1 MMLLRF
7 GIQRLFAEAPRK
19 DCRLGLRSQG
29 VAHHRIDHRNGT
41 AVTTRTAI
49 QSAPKAAPPAGE
61 IPDLGLGADNGTRYG
76 GREFKKAVQML
87 GIRHAFIWKHTPE
100 QNGHVESFRGTP
112 RKERARPHDFARF
125 QNAEVI
131 LARALADCNGNRIH
145 SARGCLTPGGLACEL
160 GGGNK

>member
-1 MMLLRF
+1 MTLLRF
-7 GIQRLFAEAPRK
+7 GCRRLLAESPRN
-19 DCRLGLRSQG
+19 DCRLGLKSHG

-112 RKERARPHDFARF
+112 RKELCAAARFCALPKCRGHSGKGPCGLQREQDPLRTGLPYARRARLR
-125 QNAEVI
+125 VG
-131 LARALADCNGNRIH
+131 RR
-145 SARGCLTPGGLACEL
+145 
-160 GGGNK
+160 K

>member
-7 GIQRLFAEAPRK
+7 GIRRLFAEAPRK

-41 AVTTRTAI
+41 AATSRTAI

-76 GREFKKAVQML
+76 SRGLKKAMQAPGM
-87 GIRHAFIWKHTPE
+87 RHGFAWKRTPE
-100 QNGHVESFRGTP
+100 QNVHAGSFRGTP
-112 RKERARPHDFARF
+112 RKERVWPHDFARF
-125 QNAEVI
+125 RGRSGKGPCGLQRGQDPLRAE
-131 LARALADCNGNRIH
+131 LPYARR
-145 SARGCLTPGGLACEL
+145 ARLQVGGWE
-160 GGGNK
+160 

>member
-1 MMLLRF
+1 MRF

-41 AVTTRTAI
+41 AATTRTAI

-76 GREFKKAVQML
+76 GREFKKAVQAPGMRHGFGFVSVKCDSCDFDMGYGEYVRYVAHKNSTYSDIL
-87 GIRHAFIWKHTPE
+87 GDYAKGAKGQSP
-100 QNGHVESFRGTP
+100 GTLD
-112 RKERARPHDFARF
+112 EWD
-125 QNAEVI
+125 
-131 LARALADCNGNRIH
+131 
-145 SARGCLTPGGLACEL
+145 
-160 GGGNK
+160 